1 MSTQN
6 AAARRPEEEDVKS
19 SGLKKVVTAS
29 MAGTVVEWYEFF
41 LYASAATLV
50 FGKIFFPNSGTELD
64 GIIAAFLTYA
74 VGFVARPIGGIV
86 FGHFGDKFGRKQLL
100 QLSIILV
107 GVSTFLMGCLPTFQ
121 QIGYWAPALLVFLRF
136 AQGFAV
142 GGEWGGAVL
151 LVAEHS
157 PSKSRGFWSAWP
169 QSAVPLGNLLATGV
183 LFTLSATL
191 SSADFLSWGWRVAFW
206 LSAVIVLVG
215 YYIRTKV
222 TDAPIFLEA
231 QKEVTVEK
239 KGYGVGEVFRRYPR
253 GVFTAM
259 GLRFAENILY
269 YLVVTFSITY
279 LKVIVQ
285 TDTSRILL
293 LLLVAHFI
301 HFAVIPMVGKL
312 SDNLGR
318 KKVYMA
324 GAVLGGTWG
333 FFAFPMMDTKND
345 LIILAAITIGLLF
358 HSLMYAGQ
366 PAIMAEMFP
375 TRMRYSG
382 VSLGYQVTS
391 IVAGSMAPIIAV
403 ALLSQYKSSVPVAIY
418 LLGACVVTMVAV
430 FFLKETRGISLHDV
444 DAADAQGTADLLA
457 APRSS
462 QEVGKCNDESTATAR
477 APHCGTRAVAVCA
490 VRLSLP
496 GRPQPA
502 RTTQP
507 ARTSWRAEISVRI
520 ASSTA
525 CTGAER
531 SDSARATAQMGSC
544 RWKSS
549 GSTGRNVGSPATR
562 KLGSRPIP
570 APRRTASSW
579 AKMLVAWKLDR
590 GTGSWVDRW
599 PSSATC
605 SADSTYETKPCC
617 RTSSS
622 VSGSPCSREYSGL
635 A

>member
-1 MSTQN
+1 MSTESS
-6 AAARRPEEEDVKS
+6 AARRVEETDVKA

-50 FGKIFFPNSGTELD
+50 FGKTFFPNAGTELD

-157 PSKSRGFWSAWP
+157 PSKSRGFWASWP
-169 QSAVPLGNLLATGV
+169 QSAVPMGNLLATAV
-183 LFTLSATL
+183 LFIL
-191 SSADFLSWGWRVAFW
+191 SSTLTQEAFLGWGWRVAFW
-206 LSAVIVLVG
+206 LSAVIVLIG

-222 TDAPIFLEA
+222 NDAPIFLEA
-231 QKEVTVEK
+231 RKEVEAGH
-239 KGYGVGEVFRRYPR
+239 KGYGVAEVFKRYPR

-279 LKVIVQ
+279 LKTVVQ
-285 TDTSRILL
+285 ADTTRILL
-293 LLLVAHFI
+293 LLLVAHAV
-301 HFAVIPMVGKL
+301 HFVAVPLVGKL
-312 SDNLGR
+312 SDRFGR
-318 KKVYMA
+318 KPVYMA
-324 GAVLGGTWG
+324 GAILGATWG
-333 FFAFPMMDTKND
+333 FFAFPMMDTGND
-345 LIILAAITIGLLF
+345 MIILASIMIGLLF
-358 HSLMYAGQ
+358 HALMYAGQ

-391 IVAGSMAPIIAV
+391 IVAGSLAPIIA
-403 ALLSQYKSSVPVAIY
+403 ASLLSTYKSSVPVAIY
-418 LLGACVVTMVAV
+418 LLIACAITAVAV
-430 FFLKETRGISLHDV
+430 FFLKETRGVSLHDV

-457 APRSS
+457 AS
-462 QEVGKCNDESTATAR
+462 K
-477 APHCGTRAVAVCA
+477 
-490 VRLSLP
+490 
-496 GRPQPA
+496 
-502 RTTQP
+502 
-507 ARTSWRAEISVRI
+507 
-520 ASSTA
+520 
-525 CTGAER
+525 
-531 SDSARATAQMGSC
+531 
-544 RWKSS
+544 K
-549 GSTGRNVGSPATR
+549 
-562 KLGSRPIP
+562 
-570 APRRTASSW
+570 
-579 AKMLVAWKLDR
+579 
-590 GTGSWVDRW
+590 
-599 PSSATC
+599 
-605 SADSTYETKPCC
+605 
-617 RTSSS
+617 
-622 VSGSPCSREYSGL
+622 
-635 A
+635 